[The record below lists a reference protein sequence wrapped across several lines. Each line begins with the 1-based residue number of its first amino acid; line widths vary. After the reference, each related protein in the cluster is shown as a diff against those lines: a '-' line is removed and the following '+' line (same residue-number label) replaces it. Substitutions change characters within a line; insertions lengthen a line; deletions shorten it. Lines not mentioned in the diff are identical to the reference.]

1 MLLLILAYLGG
12 VLTIVSPCILP
23 VLPFVFARADR
34 PFLRNGL
41 PLLVGMAVT
50 FAAVATLAAVGGGWI
65 AQANQ
70 AGRWI
75 AIALV
80 GVFGLTLLFPR
91 LAEHLTRPLVELG
104 NRLSGVASNAE
115 QDGRGS
121 IGPSLLLGVATGL
134 LWAPCAGPIL
144 GLVLTG
150 AALRG
155 ASVGTTLLLVAYAA
169 GAATSLAAALL
180 IGGKLF
186 AAMKRSLGA
195 GEWVRRGL
203 GVAMLAGVGAIAL
216 GLDTGVLTQVSTI
229 ATGGL
234 EQSLVDRFAPR
245 GNAMHGN
252 APADA
257 NGPAMMAANGNAN
270 GGDAAG
276 GSGPSMM
283 AAGDAMRAAANHGDA
298 GNGNAMMAAGDAMR
312 AAANHGDA
320 GNGNAMMA
328 AGDAMRA
335 AANHGDAGNGN
346 AMMAAGD
353 AMRAAAS
360 GANPSAD
367 NGNAMMSAATQSA
380 RQNAAMLRVSTPALP
395 VEGDAPSLAGATEWL
410 NSPPLTNASL
420 RGKVV
425 LVDFWTYSCIN
436 CLRTLP
442 YVKAWARKYRNDGLV
457 VIGVHAPEFAFE
469 RDIGNVKKATH
480 DLGVTYP
487 VAIDN
492 GYSIWR
498 AFNNEYWPAHYFI
511 DAQGR
516 VRYHHFGEG
525 DYVQS
530 ERAIQQLLV
539 EAGHP
544 DAAQVP
550 LGIDGPAA
558 SGAQAAADNADMR
571 SPETYV
577 GYARAE
583 NFSSPGGQLHDREH
597 DYASPAQPGLDDW
610 GLAGAW
616 TVAEQQA
623 TLAKPGGRIVY
634 RFHARDLHLVLG
646 PGKNGA
652 PVRFRV
658 TIDGTAPGAS
668 HGADVNADGVGTVTG
683 QRLYQLIRQSGPIV
697 DHTFSIEFLDP
708 GVQAFAFTFG

>member
-1 MLLLILAYLGG
+1 MLLLVLAYLGG

-270 GGDAAG
+270 GGDVAG

-335 AANHGDAGNGN
+335 AANHGGAGNGN

-353 AMRAAAS
+353 AMRAAVNGAS
-360 GANPSAD
+360 PSAD

-380 RQNAAMLRVSTPALP
+380 RQNAAMLRVSAPALP

-469 RDIGNVKKATH
+469 RDIGNVKKAMH

-597 DYASPAQPGLDDW
+597 DYAAPAQPGLDDW

-616 TVAEQQA
+616 SVAEQQA